1 MSEQATADRLEYTAT
16 LGIIAME
23 GRGFEYPTDMVAA
36 SNGRLYVA
44 NRSRDFGERGV
55 RITVLD
61 LDSEYYGTFG
71 HFGSADGQL
80 ISPMC
85 IAEDANGR
93 IHVSDDYT
101 HRITSFTLDGEFVRA
116 WGTHGNDPGQLNG
129 PSGIAFDAAGNLYV
143 SDTHN
148 HRIQKFAPDGEFI
161 LTFGEEGSAPGQLTL
176 PWGVHI
182 APNGDIYVADWGNDR
197 IQRFAPHGEFI
208 ATYGSPGRSPG
219 QLLRPSG
226 VAVDALGY
234 IYISDWGNERVQ
246 ILDPQGNFHQSLRG
260 QAGLSKW
267 AANFLQINREE
278 GNARATADLSTT
290 PGIPHPDDP
299 HAQSAH
305 IEKLFWSPM
314 SVKLDRQGRLYVT
327 EGNRHR
333 IQVYR
338 RPPHAA
344 TGPGGNTAPTR
355 EDDDVRR

>member
-1 MSEQATADRLEYTAT
+1 MSEQAAADRLEYIAT

-55 RITVLD
+55 RVTVLD

-71 HFGSADGQL
+71 HFGSARGQL

-93 IHVSDDYT
+93 IYVSDDYT
-101 HRITSFTLDGEFVRA
+101 HRISAFTLDGDFTLS
-116 WGTHGNDPGQLNG
+116 WGTYGNSPGELNG
-129 PSGIAFDAAGNLYV
+129 PSGIAFDAAGRLYV
-143 SDTHN
+143 ADTHN
-148 HRIQKFAPDGEFI
+148 HRIQKFGADSEF
-161 LTFGEEGSAPGQLTL
+161 LATFGSEGNGEGQLSL

-182 APNGDIYVADWGNDR
+182 APGGDVYVADWGNDR
-197 IQRFAPHGEFI
+197 VQRFSADGEFI
-208 ATYGSPGRSPG
+208 AAYGVPGRQPG
-219 QLLRPSG
+219 ELLRPSG
-226 VAVDALGY
+226 VAVDERGY
-234 IYISDWGNERVQ
+234 MYISDWGNERVQ
-246 ILDPQGNFHQSLRG
+246 VLDAQGSFVQSLRG

-267 AANFLQINREE
+267 AANFLEINREE
-278 GNARATADLSTT
+278 GQARATANLDIA
-290 PGIPHPDDP
+290 PGIARPDDP

-305 IEKLFWSPM
+305 IEKLFWAPM
-314 SVKLDRQGRLYVT
+314 SVKFDREGRLYVT

-338 RPPHAA
+338 RPSQA
-344 TGPGGNTAPTR
+344 G
-355 EDDDVRR
+355 